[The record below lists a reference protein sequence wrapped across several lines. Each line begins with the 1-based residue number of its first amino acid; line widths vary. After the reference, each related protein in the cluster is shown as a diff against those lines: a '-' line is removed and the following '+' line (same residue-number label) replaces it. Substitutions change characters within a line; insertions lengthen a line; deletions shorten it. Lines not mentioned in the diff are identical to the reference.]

1 MSASLDYFTLDLGYD
16 WLRTGNYRV
25 APFVGYNYFRYKM
38 NALGCTFMEL
48 SPPESCGGPP
58 TGVGLQEM
66 DEWRSWRLG
75 AVGELMLTPQLRVT
89 GEVAYLP
96 FVRYAGVDNH
106 IGRGRSPQHGV
117 GTGVQLE
124 GIAAYDV
131 TEQISLGIGARFWSM
146 SVPSGLTNNLGRGD
160 FIQERYAAE
169 NAALFAQ
176 GSYRF
181 DAPLD

>member
-1 MSASLDYFTLDLGYD
+1 MRASTII
-16 WLRTGNYRV
+16 
-25 APFVGYNYFRYKM
+25 
-38 NALGCTFMEL
+38 
-48 SPPESCGGPP
+48 S
-58 TGVGLQEM
+58 
-66 DEWRSWRLG
+66 
-75 AVGELMLTPQLRVT
+75 GE
-89 GEVAYLP
+89 G
-96 FVRYAGVDNH
+96 
-106 IGRGRSPQHGV
+106 SPQHGV

-124 GIAAYDV
+124 GVAAYDV
-131 TEQISLGIGARFWSM
+131 TEQISLAIGARFWSM